1 MMTCFL
7 LSVTN
12 THYFEADGFLQV
24 RDRPAADVDLPV
36 VFALFF
42 SDESL

>member
-12 THYFEADGFLQV
+12 AHYFEADGFLQV
-24 RDRPAADVDLPV
+24 RDRPVADVDLPV